1 MELKYAPYS
10 ASKIKKFYECPLL
23 FKYKYIDKIKV
34 PFVEKVAF
42 EKGKFFHS
50 VMEHY
55 PNMPPDY
62 KFKLSSNTDIDDYGV
77 ILKRVLN
84 QTTVQELLISD
95 ETIKREIWFK
105 MMDEEGQIKVYSGQI
120 DYLRIGSDLITIVD
134 WKTGKQW
141 GTDGSLEDPQILIY
155 AVWAFKEYPH
165 INTVNASYY
174 YLEHDKTVGYVFER
188 SKHLEKIESFL
199 ANKINKIE
207 TEDKFERTQ
216 HRFCHYCDYF
226 EICEKDNNETMES
239 ICA

>member
-1 MELKYAPYS
+1 MTPFKFMEFKYTPYS

-55 PNMPPDY
+55 PKVPPEFN
-62 KFKLSSNTDIDDYGV
+62 FKLSSIEDIEEYGN
-77 ILKRVLN
+77 ILQNVLN
-84 QTTVQELLISD
+84 EAKIQELLISD
-95 ETIKREIWFK
+95 QIIKREIWFK
-105 MMDEEGQIKVYSGQI
+105 IMDKTGRIKVFSGQI
-120 DYLRIGSDLITIVD
+120 DYLRIGNDIITIVD

-155 AVWAFKEYPH
+155 AMWAFGEYPN

-174 YLEHDKTVGYVFER
+174 YLEHGKMVGYVFER
-188 SKHLEKIESFL
+188 LKHLAKIKSFL
-199 ANKINKIE
+199 FEKINKIE
-207 TEDKFERTQ
+207 KEVKFERTPHQ
-216 HRFCHYCDYF
+216 FCHYCDYF
-226 EICEKDNNETMES
+226 EICQKENNNE
-239 ICA
+239 